1 MVVVDVCMCL
11 LKLDTLIIIVFSFDS
26 NWESLG
32 ECGLV
37 LGNASVRF
45 RQQTRKVLFPKL
57 INLAGSIFLT
67 KKNAIGFY
75 ILIHLLGLEFAAPG
89 IADMLVLMVELQD
102 LAISQPELS
111 EKHQHFL
118 HACVAGCLHFLTIV
132 GDDDNLGSYVEEIIK
147 CRQSTHHYLLPEA
160 VFEKWEE
167 KTDQNTVQFQIDGH
181 NEEEQDRDEPYFNLV
196 EKQFVHHTTE
206 MMRNSSQLL
215 FNANI

>member
-1 MVVVDVCMCL
+1 MHIYL
-11 LKLDTLIIIVFSFDS
+11 LKLDTSIIVVFSFDS

-57 INLAGSIFLT
+57 INLAGGIFLT
-67 KKNAIGFY
+67 KENAIGFY

-89 IADMLVLMVELQD
+89 TSDMLVLMVELQD

-111 EKHQHFL
+111 VKHRHFL
-118 HACVAGCLHFLTIV
+118 HSCVAGCLHFLTIV
-132 GDDDNLGSYVEEIIK
+132 GDDDNLGSYVEEVIK
-147 CRQSTHHYLLPEA
+147 SRQSTHNHLLPEA
-160 VFEKWEE
+160 MFQEWDE

-181 NEEEQDRDEPYFNLV
+181 DEEEQDREEPYFKLV

-206 MMRNSSQLL
+206 MMRNSSKLL
-215 FNANI
+215 YNANI